1 MMVVLAP
8 LFRLLDF
15 DIHLCA
21 ALYTDNTRR
30 GIEGLLLLLQTE
42 SVAMLLVIKS
52 STILHFYVRDCS

>member
-8 LFRLLDF
+8 LFFRLLDF

-21 ALYTDNTRR
+21 ALYTDNTR
-30 GIEGLLLLLQTE
+30 GIEGLLQTE

-52 STILHFYVRDCS
+52 STILHFYVCVIAVET